1 MNLKVLIPLDDFC
14 WTFVKCS
21 MITVHS
27 ERVSSDD
34 EQRSAIDSQYL
45 YIEHVYSTSSCMWIY
60 TLTVRSLFGAARAF
74 KLSPVRVR
82 AFATRWRS
90 SGAESRR
97 AAAATGRAPAA
108 YKEESLHNPATKYS
122 SSICCIEGRER
133 RVYCVRRVYKY
144 STWAGVRSCACAMSH
159 TVSFDSGCG
168 SWFLQRTEQRTTNPK
183 PCGVANNMQ
192 LSRLNRQ
199 IDHMAHWPRGCA
211 RNRL

>member
-1 MNLKVLIPLDDFC
+1 
-14 WTFVKCS
+14 

-45 YIEHVYSTSSCMWIY
+45 YTEHLYTYGTSSCMWTC
-60 TLTVRSLFGAARAF
+60 TLTVHSLFGAARAF
-74 KLSPVRVR
+74 ELSPVRVR

-97 AAAATGRAPAA
+97 AAAATARAPAA

-122 SSICCIEGRER
+122 PSIAALKADSDVCT
-133 RVYCVRRVYKY
+133 VYWVRRVYTY

-168 SWFLQRTEQRTTNPK
+168 SWFLQRIEQRTTNPE
-183 PCGVANNMQ
+183 PCGVANSMQ
-192 LSRLNRQ
+192 LSRVNRQ
-199 IDHMAHWPRGCA
+199 NDHLAHWPRGCA